1 MHSKLQRTLTRGG
14 IGIAAMALT
23 VSSVGIV
30 SAQDDQYVAMLL
42 PENVNPRWES
52 QDAAFFV
59 EHMAEYAPD
68 ATVEVFNANNDTAT
82 QQQQAEQA
90 LTNGAD
96 VLVVVPIDGE
106 AAAIIAD
113 MAAEEGVPALAYDRM
128 MQSENTDF
136 WVQASMFETGRSQ
149 AQHVVDNTAEGDTL
163 VLLKGSPTDPN
174 AGVIF
179 SGQMD
184 VLQPLFDS
192 GERVLGWIGTRDGI
206 RPSHASPWTRR

>member
-52 QDAAFFV
+52 QDAAFFI
-59 EHMAEYAPD
+59 ERMAEYAPD

-90 LTNGAD
+90 PTNGAD

-106 AAAIIAD
+106 AAAD
-113 MAAEEGVPALAYDRM
+113 HRRHGRKEGVPALAYDRM

-136 WVQASMFETGRSQ
+136 WVQASMFE
-149 AQHVVDNTAEGDTL
+149 L
-163 VLLKGSPTDPN
+163 V
-174 AGVIF
+174 A
-179 SGQMD
+179 
-184 VLQPLFDS
+184 
-192 GERVLGWIGTRDGI
+192 
-206 RPSHASPWTRR
+206 RRGPACR